1 MIHQWLSFAIP
12 TGQSSTKYNNI
23 FIVEHTPHHTQR
35 GKEFWKR
42 HWAASFSN
50 ASSNTEWVF
59 FVTIAILF
67 VFRFRESW
75 KTQAVFVVFGR
86 FSILPHM
93 YPNLQLNPGKTLLFE
108 VVVLM
113 FRTLPL
119 SQNVHWMAGAET
131 QNVASRK
138 NLVANLSVIDYC
150 TN

>member
-93 YPNLQLNPGKTLLFE
+93 YPNLQLNPGNSA
-108 VVVLM
+108 
-113 FRTLPL
+113 FRSSGIDVSNVTTIPKCALDGRCRDTERCE
-119 SQNVHWMAGAET
+119 SQKSG
-131 QNVASRK
+131 R
-138 NLVANLSVIDYC
+138 
-150 TN
+150 